1 MRIFSAVLAS
11 LCVAPGLLLT
21 AQAAS
26 QNVDVKSSDGT
37 VLKATYF
44 SPGKPGPGMVLFHQ
58 CSDGATRHLW
68 DSFAKDLVSA
78 GIHVITFD
86 NRGFGET
93 AGRSGRAALP
103 PPPPP
108 PPPSAGAPPEAQR
121 WGISPFPIAD
131 GLAALA
137 YLKAQKGVDAAR
149 LAAGGSSCG
158 AGDASNLAAESP
170 DVKALLLLSG
180 IPTSRAIT
188 HIRNT
193 PSLAVFVAYAEQD
206 MRDTPVKEIAPASK
220 NPQTTVRAYPGTEHG
235 VALLTK
241 QPDLRPTIVKWLVSQ
256 LK

>member
-11 LCVAPGLLLT
+11 LCVSPVLLPT
-21 AQAAS
+21 AQAGP
-26 QNVDVKSSDGT
+26 QNVDLKSSDGT
-37 VLKATYF
+37 ILKATYF

-58 CSDGATRHLW
+58 CSDGASRHLW
-68 DSFAKDLVSA
+68 DSFAKDLVSE

-93 AGRSGRAALP
+93 GGRSGRAALP

-108 PPPSAGAPPEAQR
+108 PSGGAPPEAGR
-121 WGISPFPIAD
+121 WGVSPFSIAD

-137 YLKAQKGVDAAR
+137 YLKAQKGVDGAR
-149 LAAGGSSCG
+149 VAAGGSSCG

-170 DVKALLLLSG
+170 DIKALLLLSG
-180 IPTSRAIT
+180 IPTFRALT
-188 HIRNT
+188 HIKNT

-206 MRDTPVKEIAPASK
+206 MRDSPVQEIAPASK

-235 VALLTK
+235 VALLAK
-241 QPDLRPTIVKWLVSQ
+241 RPELRTTIVKWLASQ

>member
-1 MRIFSAVLAS
+1 MRIFSTVLAS
-11 LCVAPGLLLT
+11 LCVSQVTLLS
-21 AQAAS
+21 AQS
-26 QNVDVKSSDGT
+26 TPQNVDLKSSDGT

-58 CSDGATRHLW
+58 CSDGATRHLS

-108 PPPSAGAPPEAQR
+108 PSAGAPPLKAQG
-121 WGISPFPIAD
+121 WGASPFPIA
-131 GLAALA
+131 
-137 YLKAQKGVDAAR
+137 
-149 LAAGGSSCG
+149 
-158 AGDASNLAAESP
+158 
-170 DVKALLLLSG
+170 
-180 IPTSRAIT
+180 T

-193 PSLAVFVAYAEQD
+193 PSLAVFVAYADQD
-206 MRDTPVKEIAPASK
+206 MRDSPVKEIAPFSK

-235 VALLTK
+235 VGLLAK
-241 QPDLRPTIVKWLVSQ
+241 QPELRTTFVKWLTAQ